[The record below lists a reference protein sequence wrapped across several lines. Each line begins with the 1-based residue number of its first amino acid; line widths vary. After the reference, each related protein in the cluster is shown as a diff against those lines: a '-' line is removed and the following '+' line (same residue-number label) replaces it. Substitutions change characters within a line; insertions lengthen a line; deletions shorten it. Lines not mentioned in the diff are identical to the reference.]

1 MSHALIRTGSFDEE
15 LFDIIYHIASVNHD
29 RKAALEYLDEIVK
42 RVSVLAE
49 FPLVGKIPESR
60 ILSRQGFRMLIV
72 GRNHLV
78 FYKVDSVK
86 EHIILYH
93 IVDARRN
100 YVRLIR

>member
-1 MSHALIRTGSFDEE
+1 MSHELIRTDSFDEE
-15 LFDIIYHIASVNHD
+15 LFDIIYHVASSAHD
-29 RKAALEYLDEIVK
+29 RKTALEYLDEIEK
-42 RVSVLAE
+42 HVSVLAE
-49 FPLVGKIPESR
+49 FLLAGKIPESR
-60 ILSRQGFRMLIV
+60 ILSRQGFRILVV

-86 EHIILYH
+86 EQIILYH

>member
-72 GRNHLV
+72 GRNHLM
-78 FYKVDSVK
+78 FYKVDSVN
-86 EHIILYH
+86 EQIILYH

>member
-15 LFDIIYHIASVNHD
+15 LYDIIYHIASVNHD

-60 ILSRQGFRMLIV
+60 ILSRQGFRILV
-72 GRNHLV
+72 VTRNHLV

-86 EHIILYH
+86 EQIILYH

>member
-60 ILSRQGFRMLIV
+60 ILSRQGFRILV
-72 GRNHLV
+72 VTRNHLV
-78 FYKVDSVK
+78 FYKVDSVN
-86 EHIILYH
+86 EQIILYH
-93 IVDARRN
+93 IVDDRRN

>member
-49 FPLVGKIPESR
+49 FPLAGKIPESR

-86 EHIILYH
+86 EQIILYH

>member
-15 LFDIIYHIASVNHD
+15 LYDIIYHIASVNHD

-60 ILSRQGFRMLIV
+60 ILSRQGFRILV
-72 GRNHLV
+72 VTRNHLV
-78 FYKVDSVK
+78 FYKVDSVN
-86 EHIILYH
+86 EQIILYH

>member
-1 MSHALIRTGSFDEE
+1 MRQALIRTGSFDEE
-15 LFDIIYHIASVNHD
+15 LFDIIYHIAFVYHD

-72 GRNHLV
+72 GRNHLM

-86 EHIILYH
+86 EQIIFYH

>member
-1 MSHALIRTGSFDEE
+1 MSHELIRTNSFDEE

-60 ILSRQGFRMLIV
+60 ILSRQGFRILVV

-86 EHIILYH
+86 EQIILYH